1 MRIADGPVD
10 RLSIP
15 ARLKRTGMETRMII
29 DGARGKGGRTKP
41 DRSLVRLI
49 LTGQSYKDRVLKAR
63 GQTVKQ
69 LADEAGVTRSYF
81 TRALRLTY
89 LAPDIVQAVLSGTQ
103 PLELT
108 ARKLKNASRL
118 PLDWAEQRTLLGFE

>member
-1 MRIADGPVD
+1 
-10 RLSIP
+10 
-15 ARLKRTGMETRMII
+15 MII
-29 DGARGKGGRTKP
+29 DGAGGKGGRTKP

-49 LTGQSYKDRVLKAR
+49 LTGQSYKDRILKAR

-69 LADEAGVTRSYF
+69 LADEAGVSRSYF

-103 PLELT
+103 PPELT
-108 ARKLKNASRL
+108 ARKLKTASLL
-118 PLDWAEQRTLLGFE
+118 PLNWGEQRALLGFD